1 MNASANF
8 SYDDILIEAKKQA
21 FMRAW
26 LRPETLIVA
35 GIAIVMA
42 SLCLLRIFWF
52 PGTWWVW
59 LLFGMVGS
67 VALTLSTAHD
77 DKYVQQ
83 VAVRLFYQRYDKQRL
98 HLPELK
104 QSVSQA
110 LDYHRLLFQEIAERP
125 HAPLSNIAV
134 DMDQLVANIYRVAY
148 MLDSFVADERIRRY
162 LNQLMESHTQ
172 EMAGNPAESVVK
184 PVNSLDDFTLALM
197 PIQYSGAANM
207 PNAKAELLDNVCR
220 VVALARTQL
229 NDAITNI
236 SAVHRKVATTST
248 SSTLPGDWSFVDT
261 IHTTFI
267 DYSQNLEDNATALD
281 RLYSSCTLAAM
292 AVKA

>member
-8 SYDDILIEAKKQA
+8 SYADILTQAKKQA
-21 FMRAW
+21 FTRAW
-26 LRPETLIVA
+26 LRPESLIVA
-35 GIAIVMA
+35 GIAVLMA
-42 SLCLLRIFWF
+42 GLCLLRLFWF
-52 PGTWWVW
+52 PATWWVW
-59 LLFGMVGS
+59 LLFGLVGS
-67 VALTLSTAHD
+67 LALTISSAHD
-77 DKYVQQ
+77 EKYVQRI
-83 VAVRLFYQRYDKQRL
+83 AVILFYERYDKQRL

-110 LDYHRLLFQEIAERP
+110 LDYHRLLFHEIAERP
-125 HAPLSNIAV
+125 HAPLSNIAM

-162 LNQLMESHTQ
+162 LNQLMDSRTREQ
-172 EMAGNPAESVVK
+172 AEKQSGPEVK
-184 PVNSLDDFTLALM
+184 PVHSLEEFTLALM
-197 PIQYSGAANM
+197 PIKHAGAANM
-207 PNAKAELLDNVCR
+207 PNEKAELLDNVCR

-229 NDAITNI
+229 QDALINI

-248 SSTLPGDWSFVDT
+248 SSTWQGDWSFVDT
-261 IHTTFI
+261 IHNTFI
-267 DYSQNLEDNATALD
+267 DYSQNLDDNALALD